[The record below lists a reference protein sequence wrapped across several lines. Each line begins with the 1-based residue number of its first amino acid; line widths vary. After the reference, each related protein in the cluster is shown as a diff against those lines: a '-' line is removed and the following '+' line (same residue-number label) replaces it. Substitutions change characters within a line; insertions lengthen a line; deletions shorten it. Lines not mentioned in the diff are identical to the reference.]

1 MLDEPVRRWM
11 SRTAAAPARGMWRLG
26 ITPNQ
31 VTLGGC
37 VLGLLAAVIVATGSL
52 RWGAL
57 VWIAS
62 RVLDGYDGILA
73 RLSGRTSLFGGFLDI
88 SCDMLAY
95 SAMAIAFAYA
105 MPADRMLWLVVLAG
119 YVMVITTTLALS
131 SLLERAD
138 RQLGGDRSIQ
148 FTPGLAEGG
157 ETTIVY
163 ALVALIPFASRYVL
177 VVWLT
182 LLALTIVQR
191 LQLAVRLLT

>member
-1 MLDEPVRRWM
+1 
-11 SRTAAAPARGMWRLG
+11 MWRLG

-105 MPADRMLWLVVLAG
+105 MPADRMLWLVVAG

-191 LQLAVRLLT
+191 LRLAVRLLT

>member
-191 LQLAVRLLT
+191 LRLAVRLLT